1 MHKKYR
7 KLLFDLD
14 NTLVDDDKNR
24 EYAIGKMLADMG
36 EEVTHEKIQKFI
48 EMDNKFWID
57 RSAGRI
63 KDPYEFRE
71 SYRVKYKI
79 CRFIKRKSFSN

>member
-1 MHKKYR
+1 
-7 KLLFDLD
+7 
-14 NTLVDDDKNR
+14 
-24 EYAIGKMLADMG
+24 MLADMG

-63 KDPYEFRE
+63 KR
-71 SYRVKYKI
+71 SI
-79 CRFIKRKSFSN
+79 

>member
-1 MHKKYR
+1 MMI
-7 KLLFDLD
+7 
-14 NTLVDDDKNR
+14 KNR

-63 KDPYEFRE
+63 KR
-71 SYRVKYKI
+71 SI
-79 CRFIKRKSFSN
+79 